1 MSVECAMRFIADSRE
16 RLDRFL
22 ARMLPEHSRSR
33 IAQHIDAGAAKVE
46 GTRAARSRLLL
57 PGQLVEIEPILD
69 RPPQALTP
77 SDLPLETLYE
87 DEWLMVINKPAG
99 LTTHPA
105 RSERSAT
112 LVEALLSRG
121 GPLSSTGGAFRP
133 GIVHRLDK
141 NTSGAML
148 VAKTD
153 SVHAALQ
160 KAIQMKLVRRRY
172 LAWVQGWPAEDKF
185 SIRSHIGRHP
195 TNRVRMAV
203 LSEHA
208 PGARP
213 AVTHCQLMRRF
224 STKQLRGTELLIELE
239 TGRTHQ
245 IRVHLASVG
254 LPVFGDRTYGV
265 PCENLNRQ
273 ALHSFQ
279 IEFVHPVFGEQMMF
293 EAPLPHDLITAFETQ
308 T

>member
-1 MSVECAMRFIADSRE
+1 MRFIADSRE

-46 GTRAARSRLLL
+46 GARAARSRILL
-57 PGQLVEIEPILD
+57 PGQQVEVEPIPE

-77 SDLPLETLYE
+77 ADLPLETLYE
-87 DEWLMVINKPAG
+87 DEWLMVIDKPAG

-121 GPLSSTGGAFRP
+121 GPLSGAAGAFRP

-160 KAIQMKLVRRRY
+160 KAIQMKRVRRQY
-172 LAWVQGWPAEDKF
+172 LAWVRGWPAEDRF

-203 LSEHA
+203 LTVHA

-213 AVTHCQLMRRF
+213 AVTHCQVMRRF
-224 STKQLRGTELLIELE
+224 SIEHLRASELLIELE

-254 LPVFGDRTYGV
+254 LPVLGDPVYGV
-265 PCENLNRQ
+265 SCQNLNRQ
-273 ALHSFQ
+273 ALHSFR
-279 IEFVHPVFGEQMMF
+279 IEFDHPVLNERMMF
-293 EAPLPHDLITAFETQ
+293 EAPLPRDLITAYGTQ